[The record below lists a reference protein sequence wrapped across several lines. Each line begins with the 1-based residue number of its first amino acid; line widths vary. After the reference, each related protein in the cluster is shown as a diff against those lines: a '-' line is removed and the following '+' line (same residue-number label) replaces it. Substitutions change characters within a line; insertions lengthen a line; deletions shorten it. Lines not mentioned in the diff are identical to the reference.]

1 LIAVAN
7 QKVEQLQAAMN
18 NSHLSPGKFKTL
30 LEDFQQTIFAIG
42 TDVYNQASEED
53 STSEDATQINLTEE
67 YHSSLTNIQ
76 IPQFNINLNE
86 ENNSQA
92 DYETIE

>member
-1 LIAVAN
+1 
-7 QKVEQLQAAMN
+7 
-18 NSHLSPGKFKTL
+18 
-30 LEDFQQTIFAIG
+30 
-42 TDVYNQASEED
+42 
-53 STSEDATQINLTEE
+53 
-67 YHSSLTNIQ
+67 LTNIQ